1 MLNRGPHESCLQGN
15 QCHLFLGRCCSA
27 LTELEIAP
35 MGGAAGFFPEKMNF
49 PHKKDQEEGHRDL
62 MIDFLAI
69 KSLMGRQRESVRQKS
84 REVAGG
90 PCAPRAAVSGQGAG
104 LAPSASRLC
113 RQ

>member
-1 MLNRGPHESCLQGN
+1 
-15 QCHLFLGRCCSA
+15 
-27 LTELEIAP
+27 

-90 PCAPRAAVSGQGAG
+90 PCAPRAAVSGYYPKQFIDSMQS
-104 LAPSASRLC
+104 LSNYQRYSS
-113 RQ
+113 QS

>member
-1 MLNRGPHESCLQGN
+1 
-15 QCHLFLGRCCSA
+15 
-27 LTELEIAP
+27 

-90 PCAPRAAVSGQGAG
+90 PCAPRAVYIQ
-104 LAPSASRLC
+104 LIQASLVAHLVK
-113 RQ
+113 